1 MEEQIKEVIEK
12 NIRPALRM
20 DGGDIDFV
28 AVKDGVVEVKLKGA
42 CCGCPHAHMTLSA
55 GVERMLKEK
64 VPGVVS
70 VKNVG

>member
-1 MEEQIKEVIEK
+1 MEDQIKDVIEK
-12 NIRPALRM
+12 NIRPALRL
-20 DGGDIDFV
+20 DGGDIEFV
-28 AVKDGVVEVKLKGA
+28 SVKDGVVEVKLKGA

-55 GVERMLKEK
+55 GVEKMLKEK